1 MREED
6 KDFVTDLQRQI
17 KDVLY
22 DRPTKASK
30 EYFVGKMIHVD
41 GVPQKISDQQA
52 TAIYRYLLKNDYID
66 DNEHITE
73 QYRADLEN
81 NALAPL
87 AEELKTM
94 TEGIH
99 KLIQSIFND
108 KILEDMIG
116 NGNETTVPSNDLN
129 ENFAKKEF
137 QTLWN
142 YINHKYAYTVD
153 FDSNELIKK
162 AIEHIDRELFVSQL
176 QYTVSKSEQRDVM
189 DAMMVRESNSF
200 YEAKSS
206 TTILKHSETSQ
217 ITIIGKLIPQ
227 ENMKALSAP
236 DLFMLIISV
245 FLHDIGMAPDEKY
258 ILAWKNQLPEEEYD
272 EELKEERE
280 KFSRFRLTY
289 THQLADIERLIAEK
303 EFSKAQLL
311 EDYIVTE
318 YIRTTHSIRARE
330 IIATYWAGKIVYQ
343 DTDLTEDLA
352 TICYSHNE
360 SYTYLLQMESF
371 RVCGQDEYLC
381 IPFVA
386 TILRLADIIDF
397 DPKRTPSVLF
407 SHLAVKNPVSL
418 NEWKKHQSINAWTI
432 SPKRILFSAQCEH
445 PAIEATILAFCNQ
458 IDEELRN
465 GTVILSNLSDDG
477 MGINMETYKIPLPPQ
492 VDRRKIQA
500 KKDIISGKP
509 IYRYHDTK
517 FSLSKKQI
525 IDLLMGTKLYGK
537 PEVALRELLQNSID
551 ACLLRQKLSEL
562 WGIEYT
568 PKVKVSLYTKNNV
581 DYLQVSD
588 NGVGMNQHIIDNY
601 YTNIGCSYYSSREFS
616 DLMVSFKS
624 SFTPISR
631 FGIGILSC
639 FMVCDSMEVTTR
651 RIRER
656 FECDEALHVSIE
668 GYESLFVISDSD
680 KKDPGTDTI
689 LTLRPVHPWDRMD
702 EDEFVQCIKGIVPNP
717 AVQIEIETDKRS
729 ESYSSD
735 YFDDLDLSPLLD
747 YSWNNTKNIRKIDID
762 LTCEEYG
769 FKGRGCIG
777 ILIKND
783 MPVEE
788 IEILSKDVEIDGEIY
803 TLSSSVKYKNNCI
816 TETSTSISVDEDGEI
831 DTNTSWSER
840 FKSKSSLSIHGIE
853 VPYNLFPNYSNKM
866 SKAVLNILFPFSF
879 RLDIGVNSDLNL
891 NSARDQ
897 IIYDEKWLTFEE
909 NLYQVI
915 CKRLKEQLSLSD
927 WERLNEII
935 QKNGKNIFS
944 RVANNIE

>member
-1 MREED
+1 MYDEAGEELLGEYGQMFEEEYRDVVNNYITIFDTPYQRYLKAIEVEDTHKGYFSIDKKGHAVNSAIKRGSDFSDDISAYDLILKNKERLLSFSEPTRFIFSHSALREGWDNPNVFQICTLKHSDSTTMKRQEVGRGLRLCVNQD
-6 KDFVTDLQRQI
+6 GFRMDEQSLGKELVHKVNKLTVVASESYKDFVTDLQRQI

-137 QTLWN
+137 QT
-142 YINHKYAYTVD
+142 
-153 FDSNELIKK
+153 
-162 AIEHIDRELFVSQL
+162 
-176 QYTVSKSEQRDVM
+176 
-189 DAMMVRESNSF
+189 
-200 YEAKSS
+200 
-206 TTILKHSETSQ
+206 
-217 ITIIGKLIPQ
+217 
-227 ENMKALSAP
+227 
-236 DLFMLIISV
+236 
-245 FLHDIGMAPDEKY
+245 
-258 ILAWKNQLPEEEYD
+258 
-272 EELKEERE
+272 
-280 KFSRFRLTY
+280 
-289 THQLADIERLIAEK
+289 
-303 EFSKAQLL
+303 
-311 EDYIVTE
+311 
-318 YIRTTHSIRARE
+318 
-330 IIATYWAGKIVYQ
+330 
-343 DTDLTEDLA
+343 
-352 TICYSHNE
+352 
-360 SYTYLLQMESF
+360 
-371 RVCGQDEYLC
+371 
-381 IPFVA
+381 
-386 TILRLADIIDF
+386 LADIIDF